1 MTAAG
6 AAAPAGWL
14 ANGVAAGIKGGG
26 RLDVAAF
33 VSEAPAAAAAV
44 FTTNLVRAAP
54 VQVSEEHLLD
64 PTARVVIVTSGNA
77 NAATG
82 EGGIGVA
89 RGICDAAAQV
99 VGCSPTEVLVAQT
112 GLIGIPLD
120 LDVATMGA
128 YTAAAGVSR
137 DGAAAAAAAMLTT
150 DTVAKTA
157 VAGLDVGGVACLV
170 GGTAKGAAMLAPS
183 MATMLAVVTT
193 DAAASPTVLD
203 AALAA
208 AMDASFHAIV
218 VDGSRS
224 TNDTVFLLAN
234 GASGADPIDSID
246 HPAYPGLA
254 AAVASVCESLA
265 LQMAR
270 DAEGAT
276 KLMRVTVAGA
286 RDTADARVG
295 ARAVVS
301 SVLVKCSLAG
311 EDPYW
316 GRVLSELGAS
326 GLAFV
331 PEVTTIRY
339 GGVPV
344 CIDGVAA
351 GHDTA
356 VVAEHMRGGEVHIDA
371 VVGEGPGTATMWGC
385 DLTHAYVDEN
395 MGTS

>member
-1 MTAAG
+1 MSTAG
-6 AAAPAGWL
+6 AAEPAGWL
-14 ANGVAAGIKGGG
+14 AHGVAAGIKGGD

-33 VSEAPAAAAAV
+33 VSETPAVAAAV

-64 PTARVVIVTSGNA
+64 PSARAVIVSSGNA

-82 EGGIGVA
+82 SAGVRVA
-89 RGICDAAAQV
+89 RGMCEAAALV
-99 VGCSPTEVLVAQT
+99 IGCDPTDVLVAQT
-112 GLIGIPLD
+112 GLIGVPLD
-120 LDVATMGA
+120 HDVATAGA
-128 YTAAAGVSR
+128 HAAAEGVTR
-137 DGAAAAAAAMLTT
+137 DGAAAAATAMLTT

-157 VAGLDVGGVACLV
+157 TAAFEVGGTGCIV

-193 DAAASPTVLD
+193 DAAATRVPLN

-218 VDGSRS
+218 VDGARS

-234 GASGADPIDSID
+234 GASGADLIDSTD
-246 HPAYPGLA
+246 HPAYPALA
-254 AAVASVCESLA
+254 VAVASVCESLA

-276 KLMRVTVAGA
+276 KLMRVTVTGA
-286 RDTADARVG
+286 RDDDDARTG

-326 GLAFV
+326 GMTFV
-331 PEVTTIRY
+331 PESSAIRY
-339 GGVPV
+339 GAVPV

-351 GHDTA
+351 DHDAAA
-356 VVAEHMRGGEVHIDA
+356 VAAHMRGDEVHIDA
-371 VVGEGPGTATMWGC
+371 VVGAGPGRATMWGC